1 MFNCEI
7 AKKKY
12 EWFANKY
19 NINIAIETGTHQA
32 MGALNLSK
40 YHDIVITCE
49 ISDKYFNESSNNIK
63 GNPDKYHIEPG
74 YTLVSTFNTIHN
86 NLLVNLYQ
94 KDNKKIYMIKG
105 SSEIVLDDI
114 LNGGLGFDV
123 NKNLLFYLDAHWND
137 YWPLK
142 DELKLIKKYNLSDSK
157 IIIHDFYV
165 PGFTERIVDEYGN
178 THFIWGCD
186 SYYDEIINFDYVK
199 DLLFDINPGMLS
211 YFADDVVYNNAGRG
225 ILYSVPPEEQNFNEH
240 LEFNRGIPCIEINS
254 EYYSAEDIE
263 SSKIQKFKYKKLTKG
278 IDY

>member
-1 MFNCEI
+1 MFNDEI
-7 AKKKY
+7 AIKKY

-19 NINIAIETGTHQA
+19 NIDIAIETGTNKGL
-32 MGALNLSK
+32 GALNLSIH
-40 YHDIVITCE
+40 HDIVITCE
-49 ISDKYFNESSNNIK
+49 VEDKYFDISSHEFTREA
-63 GNPDKYHIEPG
+63 PRCS
-74 YTLVSTFNTIHN
+74 YTLESTFNTLHN

-94 KDNKKIYMIKG
+94 KGNKKIYMIKG

-123 NKNLLFYLDAHWND
+123 NKSLLFYLDAHWND

-165 PGFTERIVDEYGN
+165 PGFTERITDEDGVE
-178 THFIWGCD
+178 HFIWGCD
-186 SYYDEIINFDYVK
+186 KYHNQNLDFNYVK

-225 ILYSVPPEEQNFNEH
+225 ILYSVPIQEQNFNEY

-254 EYYSAEDIE
+254 EYYSDEDVE
-263 SSKIQKFKYKKLTKG
+263 SSRIQKFKYKKLTKG

>member
-19 NINIAIETGTHQA
+19 NIDIAIETGTNKGL
-32 MGALNLSK
+32 GALNLSIH
-40 YHDIVITCE
+40 HDIVITCE
-49 ISDKYFNESSNNIK
+49 VEDKYFEWSSREFTREA
-63 GNPDKYHIEPG
+63 PRCS
-74 YTLVSTFNTIHN
+74 YTLESTFNTLHN

-105 SSEIVLDDI
+105 SSEVVLDDV

-123 NKNLLFYLDAHWND
+123 NKSLLFYLDAHWNE
-137 YWPLK
+137 YWPLE

-165 PGFTERIVDEYGN
+165 PGFTERIVDEDGI

-186 SYYDEIINFDYVK
+186 KYNNQNLDFDYVK

-211 YFADDVVYNNAGRG
+211 YFADDVVYNNSGRG
-225 ILYSVPPEEQNFNEH
+225 ILYSVPIEEQNFNEY
-240 LEFNRGIPCIEINS
+240 LEYNRGTPCIEINS
-254 EYYSAEDIE
+254 EYYSDEDIE
-263 SSKIQKFKYKKLTKG
+263 SSKIQNFEYRKLTKG